1 MASFRAGFL
10 LCHVFERMCNYPD
23 DYEAEEV
30 LTRDVQRWR
39 DLPPKQLER
48 LRLGGDQSLVITLG
62 CKSLQFFF

>member
-1 MASFRAGFL
+1 
-10 LCHVFERMCNYPD
+10 MCNYPD